1 MAFKTLK
8 GKIAERATPGT
19 LQLLNEEDVERLNPK
34 KTVSFLAGVS
44 FFPPVIF
51 SFFPLLQKLSS

>member
-34 KTVSFLAGVS
+34 KTVFSCWSLFLPPSVFFLSF
-44 FFPPVIF
+44 PYC
-51 SFFPLLQKLSS
+51 KN